1 MLASGAG
8 LASFAGMIDGIRFKV
23 CGLTS
28 LIDAELAD
36 RVGAD
41 CLGFIFHPESPR
53 RVTLAQYAAMA
64 PRLPSRRKVAV
75 FVEPTPAALAEAVA
89 LKFDFFQVHFRH
101 DRPLT
106 EVAAWSKTVGVDRLW
121 LAPKLPPEIDADPR
135 WLPLARYFLIDTFH
149 AGFGGSGKVG
159 DWSKFARHQSTHPK
173 HVWILAGG
181 LNPENIADALTRS
194 GAKFVD
200 VNSGVEAA
208 PGVKDAERLKKFV
221 VALHQARTA
230 ATS

>member
-1 MLASGAG
+1 MKGFQAGCRPWGLRSPICSVFPAERMLAYGAG

-36 RVGAD
+36 KVGAD

-64 PRLPSRRKVAV
+64 PRLPARRKVAV
-75 FVEPTPAALAEAVA
+75 FVEPTPAVLAEAVA

-106 EVAAWSKTVGVDRLW
+106 EVVAWSKTVGVDRLW
-121 LAPKLPPEIDADPR
+121 LAPKLPPE
-135 WLPLARYFLIDTFH
+135 
-149 AGFGGSGKVG
+149 V
-159 DWSKFARHQSTHPK
+159 
-173 HVWILAGG
+173 
-181 LNPENIADALTRS
+181 
-194 GAKFVD
+194 
-200 VNSGVEAA
+200 
-208 PGVKDAERLKKFV
+208 DAETLLLPRGNDGRIMLHLVQGIEACLCIPRHRCMCVDFITKAMRKPDTRHDRL
-221 VALHQARTA
+221 
-230 ATS
+230 